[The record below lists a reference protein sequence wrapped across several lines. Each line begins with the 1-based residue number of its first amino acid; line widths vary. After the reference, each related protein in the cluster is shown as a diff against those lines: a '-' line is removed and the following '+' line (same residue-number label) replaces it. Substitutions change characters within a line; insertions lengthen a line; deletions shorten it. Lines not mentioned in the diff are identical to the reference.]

1 MLTEFFTML
10 SDWGSLDTW
19 IVLTAALAAMA
30 CAIPGN
36 FLLLRRQSMMGDA
49 LSHSVLLG
57 VAGSFLAVFAMKA
70 SGIIPDD
77 SYHLV
82 LRVMMFVTAI
92 AVGILTAVLSEAVRK
107 LGAVESSAALGV
119 VFITLFAGGLLLI
132 RLYADRVDLDPDCVL
147 YGMVETAALDPQ
159 LALINGAMFVVN
171 LVLVV
176 LLFKELRISTFDPGL
191 ATSLGFRA
199 TIFHFGL
206 MAVTA
211 ATLVAAFET
220 VGSILVIAMLIVP
233 PATAYLLT
241 QRLWLMVTLSVFL
254 AALSALLG
262 HAAAITLPAMFFSRL
277 GLGAEVGASSAGMMA
292 VSCGFLFALAI
303 LVSPHQGII
312 MRTVR
317 TASLSLRIAC
327 EDVMGLLYRLDEIH
341 PEGTQAA
348 TLSRLLHDAH
358 GSGRILQRL
367 AITSLLRRGQIVGLA
382 GGYHLTPAGQA
393 EAQNLVRTHRLWES
407 YLEKH
412 FESLSGE
419 RVHRSAHSLEHYIDP
434 NLREDL
440 AAELELPQTDPHGRD
455 IPPPQQQQQR

>member
-1 MLTEFFTML
+1 MLSEFTTML

-30 CAIPGN
+30 CSLPGN

-57 VAGSFLAVFAMKA
+57 IAVSFLAVFGMKTA
-70 SGIIPDD
+70 GIVPDE
-77 SYHLV
+77 SYALV
-82 LRVMMFVTAI
+82 RHIVMFGGAI
-92 AVGILTAVLSEAVRK
+92 VVGILTAILAEAVRR

-119 VFITLFAGGLLLI
+119 VFVTLFALGLLII

-147 YGMVETAALDPQ
+147 YGTVETAALDPQ
-159 LALINGAMFVVN
+159 QAIVNGSMLLVN
-171 LVLVV
+171 IFLVV

-191 ATSLGFRA
+191 ATALGFRA
-199 TIFHFGL
+199 NYLHYGL

-241 QRLWLMVTLSVFL
+241 ERLWVMVMLSVVI
-254 AALSALLG
+254 AALSAILG
-262 HAAAITLPAMFFSRL
+262 HAAAITLPAIFFSRI
-277 GLGAEVGASSAGMMA
+277 GLGAQVGASSAGMMA
-292 VSCGFLFALAI
+292 VSCGVLFALAV
-303 LVSPHQGII
+303 LVSPHQGVV
-312 MRTVR
+312 MRVVR
-317 TASLSLRIAC
+317 TASLNLRIAC
-327 EDVMGLLYRLDEIH
+327 EDVMGLLYRLDEIQ

-348 TLSRLLHDAH
+348 TLSRLLHDAR
-358 GSGRILQRL
+358 GFGRILQRL
-367 AITSLLRRGQIVGLA
+367 AISRLKRLGQIVRTPA
-382 GGYHLTPAGQA
+382 GYHLTPAGQA
-393 EAQNLVRTHRLWES
+393 EAQNLVRTHRLWEA

-419 RVHRSAHSLEHYIDP
+419 RQHRSAHSLEHYIDP
-434 NLREDL
+434 SLREDL
-440 AAELELPQTDPHGRD
+440 AAELELPETDPHGRD
-455 IPPPQQQQQR
+455 IPPPQH

>member
-1 MLTEFFTML
+1 MLSEFITLL

-30 CAIPGN
+30 CAAPGN

-57 VAGSFLAVFAMKA
+57 IAVSFLAVYGMKA
-70 SGIIPDD
+70 AGIVPDE
-77 SYHLV
+77 SYDVVRHAA
-82 LRVMMFVTAI
+82 MFAGAI
-92 AVGILTAVLSEAVRK
+92 FVGILTAVLSEAVRK

-119 VFITLFAGGLLLI
+119 VFVTLFAIGLLLI
-132 RLYADRVDLDPDCVL
+132 CLYADRVDLDPDCVL
-147 YGMVETAALDPQ
+147 YGAVETAALDPQ
-159 LALINGAMFVVN
+159 LARINGSMLVVN
-171 LVLVV
+171 LVLVS

-199 TIFHFGL
+199 SFFHYGL

-241 QRLWLMVTLSVFL
+241 QRLWLMVTLSIVI

-262 HAAAITLPAMFFSRL
+262 HVAAITLPAMFFRRL

-292 VSCGFLFALAI
+292 VACGMLFALAV
-303 LVSPHQGII
+303 LVSPHQGVV
-312 MRTVR
+312 MRIVR
-317 TASLSLRIAC
+317 SASLNLRIAC

-348 TLSRLLHDAH
+348 TLSRLLHDAR
-358 GSGRILQRL
+358 GLGRILQRL
-367 AITSLLRRGQIVGLA
+367 AITQLLRRGQIVDAA
-382 GGYHLTPAGQA
+382 GGYHLTAAGQA
-393 EAQNLVRTHRLWES
+393 EAQNLVRTHRLWEA

-412 FESLSGE
+412 FGSLSGE
-419 RVHRSAHSLEHYIDP
+419 RQHRSAHSLEHYIDP
-434 NLREDL
+434 SLRENL
-440 AAELELPQTDPHGRD
+440 AAELERPETDPHGRD
-455 IPPPQQQQQR
+455 IPPPQ

>member
-1 MLTEFFTML
+1 MLNEFITLL

-30 CAIPGN
+30 CAVPGN

-57 VAGSFLAVFAMKA
+57 IAVSFLTVFALKSA
-70 SGIIPDD
+70 GYVPDD
-77 SYHLV
+77 SYDVVRHAA
-82 LRVMMFVTAI
+82 MFSGAI
-92 AVGILTAVLSEAVRK
+92 AVGILTAVLSEAVRR

-119 VFITLFAGGLLLI
+119 VFITLFALGLLLI

-147 YGMVETAALDPQ
+147 YGAVETAALDPQ
-159 LALINGAMFVVN
+159 LAIINGAMLVVN
-171 LVLVV
+171 LVLVL

-199 TIFHFGL
+199 SFLHYGL

-241 QRLWLMVTLSVFL
+241 QRLWLMVTLSVVI
-254 AALSALLG
+254 AAFSALLG
-262 HAAAITLPAMFFSRL
+262 HIAAITLPAMIFSRM

-292 VSCGFLFALAI
+292 VACGVLFTLAVF
-303 LVSPHQGII
+303 VSPDQGVV
-312 MRTVR
+312 MRIAR
-317 TASLSLRIAC
+317 LASLKLRIAC
-327 EDVMGLLYRLDEIH
+327 EDVLGLLYRLDEIR

-348 TLSRLLHDAH
+348 ALSRLLHDAR
-358 GSGRILQRL
+358 GSGRVLQRL
-367 AITSLLRRGQIVGLA
+367 AINILLRRGQIMDSA
-382 GGYHLTPAGQA
+382 GGYHLTTAGQA
-393 EAQNLVRTHRLWES
+393 AAQNLVRTHRLWEA

-412 FESLSGE
+412 FGSLSGE
-419 RVHRSAHSLEHYIDP
+419 RQHRSAHSLEHYIDP
-434 NLREDL
+434 SLRENL
-440 AAELELPQTDPHGRD
+440 AAELELPKTDPHGRD
-455 IPPPQQQQQR
+455 IPPPQ